1 MVRST
6 QRPTH
11 TDTSAPS
18 TPPTRMPPTETGR
31 RTRAISTLTRG
42 IPPATCPP
50 RTAPRIKPARRMT
63 HLIPHSHLQAFYSL
77 YYNRFDSP
85 ECTGRA
91 VFLDIDLR
99 RHI

>member
-1 MVRST
+1 MVRSN
-6 QRPTH
+6 QRHTH

-31 RTRAISTLTRG
+31 RTPAISTTRG

-63 HLIPHSHLQAFYSL
+63 HLISHSHLQAIYSPS
-77 YYNRFDSP
+77 YTRFHSP
-85 ECTGRA
+85 EGTEPAG
-91 VFLDIDLR
+91 FLDIDLG
-99 RHI
+99 RHS